1 MPSRL
6 VAVAVEAPLMYDESI
21 SLGPRCPNDHWNG
34 DDLLSVNN
42 RAQPSTSKISAGF
55 REGCSWNLG

>member
-1 MPSRL
+1 
-6 VAVAVEAPLMYDESI
+6 MYDESI

-34 DDLLSVNN
+34 DDLLSVDN

-55 REGCSWNLG
+55 REGCPWNLG